1 MFKLQVI
8 VSLCAVMMFM
18 GCALLKPFE
27 NKTESMLILS
37 GEEGQSFTGTIKS
50 GRNSMEV
57 EGVVPI
63 KYVFD
68 NSTIECEFKKGNEPG
83 TIVFKIQ
90 DKNTDFEIGSLRK
103 PGEEIR
109 FQYSNK

>member
-1 MFKLQVI
+1 MLKLRVI
-8 VSLCAVMMFM
+8 LSLCVVTMFI

-27 NKTESMLILS
+27 NKKESMLILS
-37 GEEGQSFTGTIKS
+37 GEEGQSFIGTIKS
-50 GRNSMEV
+50 GRNSMKV
-57 EGVVPI
+57 EGAVPM

-68 NSTIECEFKKGNEPG
+68 NATIECEFIKGNEPG

-90 DKNTDFEIGSLRK
+90 DKNTDLEIGSLYN